1 MIDFRYHLVSIV
13 SIFLALAVGIALG
26 AGPLKSQIGD
36 TFTSEL
42 TSLRADKAALKDQLD
57 TANANAEKRDAF
69 TTATNRVLL
78 AGRLSGVETV
88 VVVLPGAD
96 NNLVESTSQS
106 LTAAGAQVSG
116 TVRVQ
121 NQWTRTDDARDRTA
135 LVAAHAKELGL
146 QDTSAT
152 LESVLAVALQPAAQS
167 PSVPEEAARSALK
180 AVADKGYVKLEPAQ
194 MPSAQAVV
202 VVAAPQNAS
211 SVDAST
217 AAATTLAKLAAA
229 LDKAGRGTVVVSDV
243 GVQATTGKQTSV
255 VSVLRGTDSL
265 DAGVTTIDDGSIPMG
280 QASVVLGIIEQMS
293 GGSGRY
299 GLGPDAKAVYP
310 AVPGAA
316 AG

>member
-1 MIDFRYHLVSIV
+1 VIDFRYHLVSIV

-26 AGPLKSQIGD
+26 AGPLKSRIGD
-36 TFTSEL
+36 TFTAEL

-69 TTATNRVLL
+69 TTASNRVLL
-78 AGRLSGVETV
+78 AGRLSGVDIA

-96 NNLVESTSQS
+96 NNLVESTAQS
-106 LTAAGAQVSG
+106 LTAAGAEISG

-121 NQWTRTDDARDRTA
+121 SQWTRTDDAQERAA
-135 LVAAHAKELGL
+135 LVASLAKDLGL
-146 QDTSAT
+146 QDASPT

-167 PSVPEEAARSALK
+167 PSVSEDAARRALK
-180 AVADKGYVKLEPAQ
+180 ALVDKGYLKQDPAR
-194 MPSAQAVV
+194 MRSARAVV

-211 SVDAST
+211 TVDQSS
-217 AAATTLAKLAAA
+217 AAATTLARLAAA
-229 LDKAGRGTVVVSDV
+229 LDKAGGGAVVASDV
-243 GVQATTGKQTSV
+243 GVEPTTGKETSV
-255 VSVLRGTDSL
+255 VTVLRSTDSL

-280 QASVVLGIIEQMS
+280 QASIILGIIEQMS

-299 GLGPDAKAVYP
+299 GLGSDAKAVYP